1 MKPVVGVDVAKG
13 KSVVQAFTKRNT
25 PYGRNQEIL
34 HTPKGFEKLKQLLE
48 DVEQKT
54 TLKPVVILEPTGHYH
69 RVLVLYLQQAGYE
82 VILVNPLQA
91 QRARRIG
98 LRKVKTDASDAW
110 HLGDLYYQEE
120 NWPAHPGR
128 KEALIDLQF
137 LSREHEFITS
147 LYVQAKLN
155 MRTLV
160 DQIFPSYEG
169 VFKDLYSKT
178 SLNLLEACLTSEGVK
193 AQTPEAWADMVRLA
207 TRASRSEAWMSR
219 KVEALQIAIANNPV
233 QRVPYGLEMALRSL
247 LTLVREFQE
256 QLAALEKVIMDLS
269 ETLDEVQLLKSIPG
283 VGTKLATAVVSEIGD
298 ASQFHHPKQLVAYAG
313 IDPSVFSSG
322 KFVATQNKI
331 TKRGSKRLRRAMYL
345 AVTCGL
351 RRELNPR
358 LREYYDKKKS
368 EGKPHKV
375 AVIACA
381 NKLLHHVYA
390 MLKKRQPYTL

>member
-1 MKPVVGVDVAKG
+1 MKPVIGMDVAKG
-13 KSVVQAFTKRNT
+13 KSVAQAFIKRNN
-25 PYGRNQEIL
+25 PYGRDQEIL

-48 DVEQKT
+48 EIEKKT
-54 TLKPVVILEPTGHYH
+54 THKPAVILEPTGHYH

-91 QRARRIG
+91 QRARRTG

-120 NWPAHPGR
+120 NWSAYPGR
-128 KEALIDLQF
+128 KEALVDLQF
-137 LSREHEFITS
+137 LTREHEFITS

-193 AQTPEAWADMVRLA
+193 AQTPEAWMGMVKAA
-207 TRASRSEAWMSR
+207 TQASRSEAWMNR
-219 KVEALQIAIANNPV
+219 KVAALENAIADNPV
-233 QRVPYGLEMALRSL
+233 QRIPYGLEMALRSL
-247 LTLVREFQE
+247 LTLVREFQK
-256 QLAALEKVIMDLS
+256 QLAALEKVILELS
-269 ETLDEVQLLKSIPG
+269 ETLAEVQLLESIPG
-283 VGTKLATAVVSEIGD
+283 VGTKLATAIISEIGD

-351 RRELNPR
+351 RGELNPR
-358 LREYYDKKKS
+358 LREYYDRKKS

-390 MLKKRQPYTL
+390 MLKKGKPYTL

>member
-13 KSVVQAFTKRNT
+13 KSVVQAFTRRNS
-25 PYGRNQEIL
+25 PYGRNQDIL

-48 DVEQKT
+48 DLEQKT
-54 TLKPVVILEPTGHYH
+54 TLKPAVILEPTGHYH

-91 QRARRIG
+91 QRARRTG

-110 HLGDLYYQEE
+110 HLGDLYYQE

-128 KEALIDLQF
+128 KEALVDLQF

-178 SLNLLEACLTSEGVK
+178 SLNLLEACLTPEGVK
-193 AQTPEAWADMVRLA
+193 AQTPEAWADIVRVA
-207 TRASRSEAWMSR
+207 TRASRSEAWMNR

-247 LTLVREFQE
+247 LALVREFQE
-256 QLAALEKVIMDLS
+256 QLAALEKVILDLS

-331 TKRGSKRLRRAMYL
+331 TKRGSKRLRRAVYL

-351 RRELNPR
+351 RGELNPR
-358 LREYYDKKKS
+358 LREYYDRKKS

-390 MLKKRQPYTL
+390 MLKKGEPYTL